1 MQFQSKH
8 TSQTLACPST
18 QVPGH
23 PSPRKALPGSTRIPE
38 EVMAVMLKRKN
49 TASSCPNTRSVA
61 ITASLPGTG
70 TRNYRCLIVGVSV
83 SPLPPPRSS
92 APTEHATVLS
102 RESAL
107 RRCGTWTPISSRGAP
122 GAANAN
128 KNWGLCLWNW
138 VLRVDGF
145 LLRIKRNT
153 TVWYCYLLQW
163 TKICINSVCV
173 FLTCILR
180 SDNYFPSLISA
191 FEDCFNER
199 WNVKKELKCCWTPN

>member
-1 MQFQSKH
+1 MWPPFRGQSEALDELWEAFNTL
-8 TSQTLACPST
+8 TSL
-18 QVPGH
+18 VPGH

-107 RRCGTWTPISSRGAP
+107 RRFGTLNSHFLKGSP
-122 GAANAN
+122 GGSQC
-128 KNWGLCLWNW
+128 K
-138 VLRVDGF
+138 
-145 LLRIKRNT
+145 
-153 TVWYCYLLQW
+153 
-163 TKICINSVCV
+163 
-173 FLTCILR
+173 
-180 SDNYFPSLISA
+180 
-191 FEDCFNER
+191 
-199 WNVKKELKCCWTPN
+199 